1 MYLYIFLFFSV
12 GCSTVYILYKQ
23 MYYVVRFM
31 QFYLYVCFPPNKLGH
46 ESSTLEVQKAIP
58 LGQGIKARIDV
69 SCNLVAFR
77 QYCQTA
83 TYVQPLSSAF
93 KQKQVLRRRLSY
105 DESGRMVNILLGDG
119 NSNIFDVHPEIG
131 EDSHFD
137 YYFSNRLVQPPTRLG
152 MLNFCKKYPIIYCGG
167 AGGYEPLKAPKWRS
181 PTW

>member
-1 MYLYIFLFFSV
+1 
-12 GCSTVYILYKQ
+12 

-152 MLNFCKKYPIIYCGG
+152 MLNFCKKISNNILWWFRRVWTIKGSKVTITYLIASWLESACQL
-167 AGGYEPLKAPKWRS
+167 AQALV
-181 PTW
+181 